1 MKPGENQEVKVEE
14 QQSSPQGYAV
24 RPRHRQRR
32 LISYTKEDSMFKV
45 RNILNIVFMLL
56 AIGGV
61 CLYMF
66 TEWHTAAYVVLLV
79 GVVMKIAE
87 VAIRLFHK

>member
-1 MKPGENQEVKVEE
+1 MTNQEEKMGE
-14 QQSSPQGYAV
+14 QASRQGYAV

-32 LISYTKEDSMFKV
+32 LISYTKEDSMFRV

-56 AIGGV
+56 AVIGIV
-61 CLYMF
+61 LYMA
-66 TEWHTAAYVVLLV
+66 TDWRTAAYIVLLI
-79 GVVMKIAE
+79 GVVVKIVE